1 MAKGAKLTAQ
11 QEKALV
17 ALVSGLTQLDAAA
30 AAGVSETTVWRWL
43 QMPYF
48 RERLEA
54 MRHEA
59 TAGAIGLIQT
69 NSSKAADALLAIIND
84 KKQPAAARVA
94 ASRALLEFALRTVE
108 TDKLARELDELRTLF
123 TELKRND

>member
-1 MAKGAKLTAQ
+1 MAKGSKLTIQ
-11 QEKALV
+11 QEKALI
-17 ALVSGLTQLDAAA
+17 ALASGLTQLDAAA
-30 AAGVSETTVWRWL
+30 ASGVSETTVWRWL

-69 NSSKAADALLAIIND
+69 NSSKAANTLLAIIND

-94 ASRALLEFALRTVE
+94 ASRALLEFALRSVE
-108 TDKLARELDELRTLF
+108 TDKLARDLDDLKTLF
-123 TELKRND
+123 GELKRHD